1 MLSLSILHP
10 PMLPLVV
17 VRVRALMFPAVM
29 SEAFREATSIREAEI
44 VPEVICV
51 ASRCN
56 VFTVSAES
64 FPVKMPSLSI

>member
-1 MLSLSILHP
+1 MLHP
-10 PMLPLVV
+10 PMVPLVV

-29 SEAFREATSIREAEI
+29 SEVFRETTSIREAEI
-44 VPEVICV
+44 VPEVICE

-56 VFTVSAES
+56 AFTVSAES